1 MVASRIRV
9 ALDENDSSWTTQR
22 TYLDNLAAELT
33 TAPEVELVSIDD
45 SPDIVHLNYLNPLGR
60 LVHGKESL
68 ERHFR
73 DVLSV
78 VTSSD
83 AALVLTEH
91 GVEEFSDLRHSM
103 YLDNYAVVGK
113 TADRAKRQLSRW
125 FGSRA
130 DRIIAISSMDR
141 EFLVESG
148 FAREAVCHVPH
159 GVDESFFASDSADE
173 GFVLHVS
180 KCSPHKNPE
189 AILETARRIER
200 PMVVVGGGWQDQYGS
215 ELSEIDSVDAKGFVE
230 DSELKRLYAAASV
243 FYFPSTYE
251 PFGLPILEAM
261 ASRTPVV
268 ASVNSTARD
277 FDSDGVQ
284 AVPPDEVDR
293 HVELLEALLADSYDR
308 ERRAAAAQSF
318 ARDMTWERTAARTID
333 IYRGLL

>member
-1 MVASRIRV
+1 MVAPIRV
-9 ALDENDSSWTTQR
+9 ALDRNDSPWTTQR
-22 TYLDNLAAELT
+22 TYLDNLAAELAS
-33 TAPEVELVSIDD
+33 APEIELVSITD
-45 SPDIVHLNYLNPLGR
+45 SPDVVHLNYLNPLGR
-60 LVHGKESL
+60 LIHGKESL
-68 ERHFR
+68 KRHFR
-73 DVLSV
+73 DIFSV
-78 VTSSD
+78 VTGSD

-103 YLDNYAVVGK
+103 YLDRYELVGK
-113 TADRAKRQLSRW
+113 TADRAKRQLSRL

-148 FAREAVCHVPH
+148 FAREVVCHVPH
-159 GVDESFFASDSADE
+159 GVDKSFFTSNEADE
-173 GFVLHVS
+173 GFVIHVS

-189 AILETARRIER
+189 AVLETARRIDR
-200 PMVVVGGGWQDQYGS
+200 PMVIVGGGWKDQYGS
-215 ELSEIDSVDAKGFVE
+215 ELSKIDSVDVKGFVE

-284 AVPPDEVDR
+284 VVPPDDIDC
-293 HVELLEALLADSYDR
+293 HVELLEALFTDPEDR
-308 ERRAAAAQSF
+308 ERRAAAARSF
-318 ARDMTWERTAARTID
+318 AREMTWERTAEQTID
-333 IYRGLL
+333 IYKDLK

>member
-1 MVASRIRV
+1 
-9 ALDENDSSWTTQR
+9 
-22 TYLDNLAAELT
+22 
-33 TAPEVELVSIDD
+33 
-45 SPDIVHLNYLNPLGR
+45 
-60 LVHGKESL
+60 
-68 ERHFR
+68 
-73 DVLSV
+73 
-78 VTSSD
+78 
-83 AALVLTEH
+83 
-91 GVEEFSDLRHSM
+91 
-103 YLDNYAVVGK
+103 
-113 TADRAKRQLSRW
+113 
-125 FGSRA
+125 
-130 DRIIAISSMDR
+130 
-141 EFLVESG
+141 
-148 FAREAVCHVPH
+148 
-159 GVDESFFASDSADE
+159 
-173 GFVLHVS
+173 VLHVS